1 MNAIRYILNVK
12 NKKIIISLP
21 DDFNSDKAE
30 VIILPYHEI
39 NEEKSGKISDF
50 FKNSPLFNLDLNL
63 DRSKDSG
70 RDIDLWNT
78 GFI

>member
-1 MNAIRYILNVK
+1 LQ
-12 NKKIIISLP
+12 

-30 VIILPYHEI
+30 VIVLPYQEI
-39 NEEKSGKISDF
+39 KEQKSGKISDF

-70 RDIDLWNT
+70 RDIN
-78 GFI
+78 